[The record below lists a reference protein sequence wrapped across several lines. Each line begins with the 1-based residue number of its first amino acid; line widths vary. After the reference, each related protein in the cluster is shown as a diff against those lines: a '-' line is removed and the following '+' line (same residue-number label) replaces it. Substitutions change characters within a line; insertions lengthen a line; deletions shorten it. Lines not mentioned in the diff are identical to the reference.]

1 MILKNN
7 TKRKYVHSYLDEN
20 AKLKMIVLQP
30 NCTLEVPQEV
40 ADSWLKI
47 EGIIEYIE
55 PKKVKDIEAENA
67 KLKAELDKLKAFAV
81 EIKDLKSVQPK
92 KSEQKAP
99 KEIKTKSKSK
109 KN

>member
-30 NCTLEVPQEV
+30 NCILEVPQEV

-47 EGIIEYIE
+47 PGIIEYVE
-55 PKKVKDIEAENA
+55 PKKVKEIEAENA
-67 KLKAELDKLKAFAV
+67 KLKAELNKLRASAV
-81 EIKDLKSVQPK
+81 EIKDLKPVQPK

-99 KEIKTKSKSK
+99 KEIKAKSKSK
-109 KN
+109 NR